1 MELDA
6 VAQTLYRNRLTV
18 WLIIN
23 LAKSIPFI
31 QFQLAGSKTVNMTGS
46 EHFNYYMVEHL
57 Q

>member
-6 VAQTLYRNRLTV
+6 VAQTLYSNRLTV

-46 EHFNYYMVEHL
+46 EHFNYYTVEHL